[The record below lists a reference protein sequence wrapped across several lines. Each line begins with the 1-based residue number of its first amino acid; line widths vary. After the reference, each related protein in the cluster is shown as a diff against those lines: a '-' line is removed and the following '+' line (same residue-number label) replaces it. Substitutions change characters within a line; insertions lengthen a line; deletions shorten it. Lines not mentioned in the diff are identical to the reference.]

1 MLTISK
7 IGGPTLQD
15 NGNKQDPHPVKGG
28 VFTVGSSMLLLAG
41 IALGLLLMIV
51 GAAARSRGLVLAG
64 AFIFPMSLFSGGLF
78 WGDELPSVRI
88 TLVALGGLFVI
99 AALSRLLPG

>member
-1 MLTISK
+1 M
-7 IGGPTLQD
+7 QD
-15 NGNKQDPHPVKGG
+15 NGNKQNPHPVQGG

-41 IALGLLLMIV
+41 IALGLLLMII

-64 AFIFPMSLFSGGLF
+64 AFIFPMSLFGGGLF
-78 WGDELPSVRI
+78 WSDELPSVRI

-99 AALSRLLPG
+99 AAVSRLLPG